1 MPGPD
6 VVEPSAELTYTISE
20 LASEFAITARAIRFY
35 EDKNLLQP
43 RRNGLARVYGRRD
56 RGRLKLILR
65 GKRLGFTL
73 SDISEMLDL
82 YDPHG
87 EGRNQLRLAQAKINK
102 RLAVL
107 KQQRRD
113 IDEVIGELQE
123 NCGLVTAQLDQN
135 NGA

>member
-123 NCGLVTAQLDQN
+123 NCGLITAQLDQN